1 MKKVSYLGLV
11 KEDLI
16 IAILVI
22 KLAKT
27 IGEFLPV
34 AIELFNM
41 AVNYLFKQIR

>member
-11 KEDLI
+11 KEYLI
-16 IAILVI
+16 IATLVI
-22 KLAKT
+22 KLANT
-27 IGEFLPV
+27 IGESPV